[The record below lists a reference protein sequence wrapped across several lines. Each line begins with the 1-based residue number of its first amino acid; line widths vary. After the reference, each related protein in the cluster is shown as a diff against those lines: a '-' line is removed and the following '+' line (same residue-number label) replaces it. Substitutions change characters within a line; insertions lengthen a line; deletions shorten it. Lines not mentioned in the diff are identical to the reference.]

1 MRGPPL
7 SFPRAAEKLG
17 WGKSEKSGR
26 RLRRMVI
33 AREKN
38 SGREIATRGS
48 GKSRP
53 IRGVTLAAL
62 FRHLPELRS
71 APIDELSSKFRAYL
85 SGIDD
90 NLRLIARSE
99 AETVVEEQVA
109 PQLEELRAEDAAIQQ
124 RMNDLA
130 ERIQQS
136 TRPRKAS

>member
-1 MRGPPL
+1 
-7 SFPRAAEKLG
+7 
-17 WGKSEKSGR
+17 
-26 RLRRMVI
+26 MVI